1 MYISDFEFYE
11 LLGHDW
17 RTRLAPRVRE
27 VFDTIPNLVSSR
39 QLDELTLLDLYKQID
54 GIEYYIAPERGEYDD
69 SYPGLNQIFPFSQLR
84 KEVFLSF
91 LLPKL

>member
-11 LLGHDW
+11 LLGNDW
-17 RTRLAPRVRE
+17 RTRLVPRVRD

-39 QLDELTLLDLYKQID
+39 PLNELTLLDLYKQID
-54 GIEYYIAPERGEYDD
+54 GIEYYITPERGKYDD
-69 SYPGLNQIFPFSQLR
+69 SYPGLYQIFLFSQLQ